1 MRIGLLAEAV
11 GVDTPTIRFYESVG
25 LLPEPAR
32 RPSGYRDYD
41 QSDVE
46 RLRFVR
52 QARALDLPLDDIR
65 EVLALRERG
74 EVPCQYVREVIVREA
89 EAIEERIGQLVTLRV
104 ELLRLHQVATEPRPR
119 PARHPCAASSN
130 TPTSKPATETH
141 KVEAHH
147 LLPSRITASN
157 AIAVVVMVGTW
168 WTYR

>member
-1 MRIGLLAEAV
+1 MRIGQLGEAV

-25 LLPEPAR
+25 LLPKPAR

-52 QARALDLPLDDIR
+52 QARTLDLPLDDIR

-74 EVPCQYVREVIVREA
+74 EVPCQYVHEVIVREA

-104 ELLRLHQVATEPRPR
+104 ELLRLHQIATELPE
-119 PARHPCAASSN
+119 
-130 TPTSKPATETH
+130 TPPGETPVCRILEH
-141 KVEAHH
+141 ANVEA
-147 LLPSRITASN
+147 SN
-157 AIAVVVMVGTW
+157 
-168 WTYR
+168 